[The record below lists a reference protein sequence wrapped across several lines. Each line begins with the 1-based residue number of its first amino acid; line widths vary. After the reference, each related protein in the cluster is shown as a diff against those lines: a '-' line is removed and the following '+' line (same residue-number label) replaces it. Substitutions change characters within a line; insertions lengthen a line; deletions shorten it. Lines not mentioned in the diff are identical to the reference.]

1 MCRIKRSNMAT
12 SLAFR
17 RAVYSCGVSGMLFAN
32 TQVELAMK
40 SLISSSLI
48 PLGDCIASLLLSWA
62 AAELA
67 PVAELFRAVGVGR
80 GFAASTAAADRADQL
95 DLRVL
100 FAGWLLGHKI
110 QAPLGSARR
119 RNAS

>member
-1 MCRIKRSNMAT
+1 MCRTKRSNMAT

-48 PLGDCIASLLLSWA
+48 PLGIGIVSFLLSWA

-67 PVAELFRAVGVGR
+67 PLAELFRAVGVGC
-80 GFAASTAAADRADQL
+80 GPAALAAAANRADQL

-100 FAGWLLGHKI
+100 FAGWLL
-110 QAPLGSARR
+110 
-119 RNAS
+119 